1 MNTMTFYLLAL
12 LGYIFAN
19 FIFKKIFYNGK
30 LNEDNWLVFNLSP
43 FAETMLTTLYLSVGV
58 YEIVIL
64 STTLPKWYEW
74 IFTIFWILFFLMK
87 GLFVLVTSKNYI
99 KIKNNTVEYYKTIT
113 IKEFEK
119 GTFDFDSYR
128 FIIKKT
134 EAPFSEKGL
143 FLELN
148 SIEDEKKQI
157 EFDLKEMDL
166 EGFKDSME
174 KYLEKLEI
182 KKHYI

>member
-74 IFTIFWILFFLMK
+74 IFPIFWILFFLMK

-99 KIKNNTVEYYKTIT
+99 KIKKSSYISVE
-113 IKEFEK
+113 
-119 GTFDFDSYR
+119 
-128 FIIKKT
+128 
-134 EAPFSEKGL
+134 
-143 FLELN
+143 
-148 SIEDEKKQI
+148 
-157 EFDLKEMDL
+157 
-166 EGFKDSME
+166 
-174 KYLEKLEI
+174 
-182 KKHYI
+182 

>member
-1 MNTMTFYLLAL
+1 MKLRKGKNFSFLVKYL
-12 LGYIFAN
+12 
-19 FIFKKIFYNGK
+19 
-30 LNEDNWLVFNLSP
+30 
-43 FAETMLTTLYLSVGV
+43 
-58 YEIVIL
+58 
-64 STTLPKWYEW
+64 
-74 IFTIFWILFFLMK
+74 
-87 GLFVLVTSKNYI
+87 
-99 KIKNNTVEYYKTIT
+99 
-113 IKEFEK
+113 
-119 GTFDFDSYR
+119 
-128 FIIKKT
+128 IIKKT